1 MDNPALVTLLV
12 AIVGVVP
19 ALLTMWV
26 GRRQRAADL
35 AKAAAEREADRAK
48 RDREAETLAQ
58 QTVERALATVHSAY
72 EDLLDQL
79 QANVNSANSRAKAAE
94 ESARMAA
101 EEARDARADAWAAN
115 QRAREMARFLVELRP
130 LIQQYVPGAAD
141 YIARLDQLAV
151 PPPPRSALMER

>member
-1 MDNPALVTLLV
+1 MDNPGLFAVIVALVG
-12 AIVGVVP
+12 IMP
-19 ALLTMWV
+19 ALATMWV

-48 RDREAETLAQ
+48 RDREIEALHQ
-58 QTVERALATVHSAY
+58 QTVERTLNTVNAAY
-72 EDLLDQL
+72 EDVLEQL
-79 QANVNSANSRAKAAE
+79 QASVSAANQRAKAAE

-151 PPPPRSALMER
+151 PPPPRAALLER